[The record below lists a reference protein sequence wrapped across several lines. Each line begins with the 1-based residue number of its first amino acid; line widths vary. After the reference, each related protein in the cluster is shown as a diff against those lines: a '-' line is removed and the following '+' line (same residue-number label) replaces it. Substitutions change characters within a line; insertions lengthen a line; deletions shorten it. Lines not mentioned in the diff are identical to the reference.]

1 MAVQSSVSLV
11 TVEPVDA
18 FFGAQH
24 MVCVDTVD
32 ASALAGT
39 YFNISSLTADYYV
52 WFDDSVAADPAPA
65 GRTAI
70 AVPIVGTESAIAV
83 AALIETAVNAV
94 EATNLIHSRAL
105 SNQAVV
111 LIEVKG
117 LGAPLNAFA
126 DVDSTMTLTVVREGS
141 KLDFG
146 LLDGNVEFGLTESL
160 FDITAHQTGPELRGQ
175 LRLATEIGPISLT
188 LKETTVAKLKTF
200 IEATAGQAYTPAGGT
215 EVSGVGA
222 LAGSKQFSNVFG
234 DAKQLVL
241 HPTKN
246 DADDYSGDFNF
257 WASYPNLSNILSS
270 GEEDRKITV
279 DCAIYLDENRVNEV
293 SKMVYG
299 DWTQNYLKA

>member
-18 FFGAQH
+18 YFGAQH
-24 MVCVDTVD
+24 LVCVDTVD
-32 ASALAGT
+32 ASALDGK

-52 WFDDSVAADPAPA
+52 WFDGGGLDPAPA

-70 AVPIVGTESAIAV
+70 AVTIVGTESAIAV
-83 AALIETAVNAV
+83 AALIESAVNAV

-105 SNQAVV
+105 SNQAKV

-117 LGAPLNAFA
+117 LGAPNSAYA
-126 DVDSTMTLTVVREGS
+126 DVDSTMVMTIVRAGS
-141 KLDFG
+141 LLDFG
-146 LLDGNVEFGLTESL
+146 LLDGDVEFGLSESL
-160 FDITAHQTGPELRGQ
+160 FDIVAHQTGPELRGQ

-188 LKETTVAKLKTF
+188 LKETTVAKLKEV

-215 EVSGVGA
+215 EVSGIGA
-222 LAGSKQFSNVFG
+222 LSGSKQFSNVFS
-234 DAKQLVL
+234 DTRQLVL

-257 WASYPNLSNILSS
+257 WASYPNLSNLVSS
-270 GEEDRKITV
+270 GESDRKMTV
-279 DCAIYLDENRVNEV
+279 DCAIYLDENRENAV